1 MKDLI
6 YDWLR
11 SKNGQLTL
19 FEKDSEATFI
29 YQGDVLL
36 LAIQLTSTRTDS
48 AALQYWARLGA
59 ASLAHFQGALAQK
72 PDTGALWL
80 TQGLKGELDEA
91 YVLDCLAALL
101 NQRDVWRATYA
112 RRWRASLSFKPC
124 PLRSLSY

>member
-1 MKDLI
+1 MKHLI
-6 YDWLR
+6 CDWLG
-11 SKNGQLTL
+11 SKKEQMTL
-19 FEKDSEATFI
+19 VGSDGEVTLI
-29 YQGDVLL
+29 YQGDILL
-36 LAIQLTSTRTDS
+36 LAIQLTSTRADS

-80 TQGLKGELDEA
+80 TQGLKGELDES

-112 RRWRASLSFKPC
+112 RLWRASLSFRPS
-124 PLRSLSY
+124 PLRLLSY